1 MRALY
6 DLLKKQLAYDA
17 SRDFYAKF
25 NPSLD
30 RGMDL
35 LSYRP
40 MRSRDIKSIVGIE
53 KQVYNFPWTEGTFE
67 DCQKIGYLCW
77 VCERVDQ
84 VVGYAIVSI
93 AAGEA
98 HIMNIGV
105 DLTFHRQGI
114 GRGLM
119 DRLMETADENRCHVA
134 LLEVRPSNEAAIQMY
149 LNMGFSEI
157 GIRKDY
163 YPGKN
168 GREDAVIF
176 SLALAAKEP
185 EKGTEE
191 EPEKEPTNGTEEK
204 SEKEPIKGA
213 EEEPEKESAKGTD
226 NEP

>member
-6 DLLKKQLAYDA
+6 DLLKKEFTYDA
-17 SRDFYAKF
+17 NRDFYAKF

-40 MRSRDIKSIVGIE
+40 MRSRDIKSIVAIE
-53 KQVYNFPWTEGTFE
+53 KQVYNFPWSEGTFK

-77 VCERVDQ
+77 VCDRVDQ
-84 VVGYAIVSI
+84 VVGYGIVSI

-105 DLTFHRQGI
+105 DPSFHRQGI

-134 LLEVRPSNEAAIQMY
+134 LLEVRPSNDVAIQMY

-157 GIRKDY
+157 GMRKDY
-163 YPGKN
+163 YPGKK
-168 GREDAVIF
+168 GREDAVVL
-176 SLALAAKEP
+176 SLPLAAKEP
-185 EKGTEE
+185 EK
-191 EPEKEPTNGTEEK
+191 
-204 SEKEPIKGA
+204 
-213 EEEPEKESAKGTD
+213 EPEKESAKGTD
-226 NEP
+226 KES